1 MDIAHLL
8 IQSISCEKAQGDK
21 SEKTFVCWD
30 KTLNDFFQ

>member
-21 SEKTFVCWD
+21 SKEAFGLLEQSTE
-30 KTLNDFFQ
+30 